1 MNQSK
6 AGDRMLK
13 AILIDDEKWTRTI
26 IRNFGKW
33 QALGIEVVGEA
44 EDGEEGL
51 ELIDRLKPDIIISDM
66 QMPHMD
72 GVALLKTLQERSL
85 HAKIIIV
92 SGFDD
97 FNYMKQAIQSKAF
110 EYLLKPVDAAELNDV
125 LGRCV
130 REIYLDRKTDNSM
143 IFRKLDAQKSE
154 ELFASLKILAESLQ
168 RNELDQVFEILRS
181 ITVKLR
187 SSGIDEQVATRIL
200 YEHLSGIIH
209 EQLLLPTGYPEPV
222 VQAII
227 AFKDEVEKGISLDR
241 FLEDFSAIIRQ
252 SLALLRESIQK
263 NSRSIV
269 ELAHEYV
276 GQHFRENISLETIAD
291 HFFISKEYLS
301 NAYKARFQE
310 SLGRTILKLKMD
322 EARRMLAS
330 GYSHSEIASG
340 LGYQDKAY
348 FYKVFKKYYGCTPS
362 DLTDSQVQ

>member
-1 MNQSK
+1 
-6 AGDRMLK
+6 MLK

-33 QALGIEVVGEA
+33 QTLGIEIVGEA

-51 ELIDRLKPDIIISDM
+51 DLIDRLKPDIIISDM

-72 GVALLKTLQERSL
+72 GVALLKILQDRAL

-110 EYLLKPVDAAELNDV
+110 EYLLKPVDATELNAV
-125 LGRCV
+125 LERCV
-130 REIYLDRKTDNSM
+130 REIYLDRKTDNAM

-154 ELFASLKILAESLQ
+154 ELLTSLKILSESLQ
-168 RNELDQVFEILRS
+168 RNELDQAIEVLRS

-187 SSGIDEQVATRIL
+187 SSDIDEQVATRIL
-200 YEHLSGIIH
+200 YEHLSGIVH
-209 EQLLLPTGYPEPV
+209 EQLLLPTGYPEV
-222 VQAII
+222 IVQAIVT
-227 AFKDEVEKGISLDR
+227 FKDEVEKGLSLDR
-241 FLEDFSAIIRQ
+241 FLDEFSAIIRQ
-252 SLALLRESIQK
+252 SLALLRSNLQK
-263 NSRSIV
+263 NNRSII
-269 ELAHEYV
+269 ELAQEYA

-301 NAYKARFQE
+301 NAYKAKYKE
-310 SLGRTILKLKMD
+310 SLGRTILKLKME
-322 EARRMLAS
+322 EAKRMLSS
-330 GYSHSEIASG
+330 GYSHTEIARG

-362 DLTDSQVQ
+362 DLTESSN